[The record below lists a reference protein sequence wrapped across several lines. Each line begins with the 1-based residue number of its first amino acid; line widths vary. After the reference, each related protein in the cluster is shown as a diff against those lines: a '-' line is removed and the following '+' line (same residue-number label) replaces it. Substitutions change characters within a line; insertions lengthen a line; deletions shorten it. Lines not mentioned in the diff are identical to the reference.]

1 MDNFKSGDDGFVSI
15 EVDPLMCDD
24 TKATIQEGRRL
35 YKEINKPNL
44 MIKIPATKAGYE
56 ATRVLMSEGI
66 NVNST
71 LIFSNSQSQSV
82 CEAMQE
88 GMNEAALK
96 GFKPK
101 GVVSIF
107 VSRFDKKADDKLNK
121 SELKSKLGIL
131 NATYI
136 YNNIQKFGNKN
147 IKALFASTGV
157 KSDDLPTEYYVKELL
172 YPNSINTAPLN
183 TIEAFVKSGIKNKA
197 KILSNDEIEKKFKE
211 IEDRGVD
218 IKRVQD
224 ELLEEGL
231 EAFKEAFR
239 DILSS
244 LE

>member
-1 MDNFKSGDDGFVSI
+1 MYIDSINFSLWCDFLEREFIQTKLVELKDSGIVNGVTSNPAIFKSAFLNSKFYLEQKQALAKKSAKEIYEALAISDIKATCDLFMDNFKSGDDGFVSI

-35 YKEINKPNL
+35 FKEINKPNL

-96 GFKPK
+96 GFKPR

-107 VSRFDKKADDKLNK
+107 VSRFDKKADDKLNG

-136 YNNIQKFGNKN
+136 YNNIQKFG
-147 IKALFASTGV
+147 IKT
-157 KSDDLPTEYYVKELL
+157 
-172 YPNSINTAPLN
+172 
-183 TIEAFVKSGIKNKA
+183 
-197 KILSNDEIEKKFKE
+197 
-211 IEDRGVD
+211 
-218 IKRVQD
+218 
-224 ELLEEGL
+224 
-231 EAFKEAFR
+231 
-239 DILSS
+239 
-244 LE
+244 

>member
-1 MDNFKSGDDGFVSI
+1 
-15 EVDPLMCDD
+15 
-24 TKATIQEGRRL
+24 
-35 YKEINKPNL
+35 
-44 MIKIPATKAGYE
+44 
-56 ATRVLMSEGI
+56 
-66 NVNST
+66 
-71 LIFSNSQSQSV
+71 
-82 CEAMQE
+82 
-88 GMNEAALK
+88 MNEAALK

-211 IEDRGVD
+211 IEDKGVD